1 MLKRNLIPV
10 AIISITLFLV
20 GNASGQIPK
29 KRITPKKS
37 QISVMG
43 VGGGVDDRRVGKN
56 MGKKKYAP
64 KIRRV
69 QDVFVTERRAR
80 PNGTNIFLEGGND
93 SWNTRKKFTRKQ
105 KKNQKTSRQVRK
117 TPRYNGGGTDHG
129 WGGCQMIGTRCKSKN

>member
-56 MGKKKYAP
+56 MGKKKRLKLLAC
-64 KIRRV
+64 
-69 QDVFVTERRAR
+69 
-80 PNGTNIFLEGGND
+80 
-93 SWNTRKKFTRKQ
+93 RKNF
-105 KKNQKTSRQVRK
+105 
-117 TPRYNGGGTDHG
+117 
-129 WGGCQMIGTRCKSKN
+129 IGTIIPPGRRMVKRSLWS